1 MYTAKEV
8 SVPDKSHEKIKNALR
23 HDKGLSVKVNLNE
36 EGNDKLLLTSGQLMK
51 MQRAKAMGKRS
62 VSLQMSRKQV
72 RSNTKVEGGF
82 LGALMGLA
90 TKVLPTLLSGLA
102 SGLISGGV
110 EKAISG
116 NGLYLSRHGHGTAKV
131 SLVEGGGL
139 YLTPH
144 KDEGYNG
151 LYLKHDDQVY
161 SGKGL
166 LLGPNSPFKGMP
178 LIELIL

>member
-1 MYTAKEV
+1 M
-8 SVPDKSHEKIKNALR
+8 
-23 HDKGLSVKVNLNE
+23 SVKVNLNE
-36 EGNDKLLLTSGQLMK
+36 EGKDKLLLTSGQLIK
-51 MQRAKAMGKRS
+51 MQRAKAMGKGS

-72 RSNTKVEGGF
+72 RSNIKFEGGF

-102 SGLISGGV
+102 SGLISSGV
-110 EKAISG
+110 EKAISSG
-116 NGLYLSRHGHGTAKV
+116 NGLYLSRHGHGTAKIH
-131 SLVEGGGL
+131 LVEGDGL

-151 LYLKHDDQVY
+151 LYLKHDDEVY